1 MNAKKFTI
9 GKIIMLSLC
18 PSFLIFGY
26 SCIDK
31 KYDLTKDISTI
42 VGIGG
47 ELGFP
52 LGETETKLL
61 SDLLKPEDIEDL
73 TTDDD
78 QYGIHK
84 KENVKADIPTFDPV
98 SINAIN
104 TSTDFN
110 ISFENLT
117 IDPIKID
124 ENQPDMLLKKNII
137 DKPEI
142 TQSFTGNVSMKISE
156 NTPINVPNNGEVSI
170 MDKEFRLDDH
180 QTSFIVAKGSC
191 PVEVTHIS
199 NIKFKGTTAQL
210 KMDMDQLKN
219 TLNLS
224 EATVTLKNFT
234 IIFPNTFE
242 ISNPTK
248 GSLINSHTLRLDN
261 VNLTLTDNIVNFN
274 LVSYNKE
281 IDAAQGEF
289 SGFEESID
297 YSQSGYIS
305 IKGITKGVNLSSIDV
320 SMPISISSSN
330 INIDD
335 MDLTVSDL
343 KIDVEQ
349 TNFSTDIK
357 VTNINKDVKKINKV
371 YFDDNSILTLK
382 SEPITLAGLNLSGGE
397 ITINLNDPNTPFE
410 FDKTGNTWNGDNL
423 VITID
428 ELKTGFTKQVKL
440 KSIDLSQKA
449 LKTETD
455 GTKSLSFEPQ
465 FKVNTFTT
473 YAKGNTTFKKI
484 ESFNNN
490 SKIDFKLQE
499 SILNIADADVETES
513 FTADLG
519 NNTAKIEVDETD
531 VPKELKALKW
541 VKLKGNTAV
550 NLQANINITD
560 GAGDLQFDELII
572 DFPQYIIFD
581 ENSGVINYTNPETG
595 EKSQRLILKNQKFIK
610 GSSTE
615 RTWKYNNQLHITKLD
630 FTDSEFQNILTEDH
644 KLILPEK
651 NAVITGRASVS
662 SGNVSLDDLQN
673 LNVKTS
679 VNVEQMNI
687 QLAAGEVNEDVISD
701 NPHTSINLGDLSDYL
716 KEGSALYLPNANFQ
730 LTATN
735 PIGVPINVDLIF
747 TPYKNGNPLASGGLR
762 PDKTMTI
769 AAYDDLNPSE
779 EETAKTSKF
788 ILATPEYIA
797 KGIPEGFE
805 AIPFSQL
812 QSVIKDVP
820 DSIVIDAIP
829 TPKAVEGENWHTVDL
844 SKGGSQVLIDCNAD
858 VPFVLGKDVNIV
870 YKDTI
875 DNIQDDTD
883 DIFEKATASEISIKA
898 TVYNGL
904 PLELALKVIPLS
916 TGCVSTIDSNDL
928 SFTFDNGKEEGYV
941 AAGTYNSE
949 TGSTNTSETTLLIK
963 VREREG
969 SGALRRLDGLELL
982 ITGGLGANEGTIGGV
997 PLKPSQS
1004 IKAKVALKVKGI
1016 QADIDNF

>member
-1 MNAKKFTI
+1 M
-9 GKIIMLSLC
+9 
-18 PSFLIFGY
+18 
-26 SCIDK
+26 
-31 KYDLTKDISTI
+31 
-42 VGIGG
+42 
-47 ELGFP
+47 
-52 LGETETKLL
+52 
-61 SDLLKPEDIEDL
+61 
-73 TTDDD
+73 
-78 QYGIHK
+78 
-84 KENVKADIPTFDPV
+84 
-98 SINAIN
+98 
-104 TSTDFN
+104 
-110 ISFENLT
+110 
-117 IDPIKID
+117 
-124 ENQPDMLLKKNII
+124 
-137 DKPEI
+137 
-142 TQSFTGNVSMKISE
+142 
-156 NTPINVPNNGEVSI
+156 
-170 MDKEFRLDDH
+170 
-180 QTSFIVAKGSC
+180 
-191 PVEVTHIS
+191 
-199 NIKFKGTTAQL
+199 
-210 KMDMDQLKN
+210 
-219 TLNLS
+219 
-224 EATVTLKNFT
+224 
-234 IIFPNTFE
+234 
-242 ISNPTK
+242 
-248 GSLINSHTLRLDN
+248 
-261 VNLTLTDNIVNFN
+261 
-274 LVSYNKE
+274 
-281 IDAAQGEF
+281 
-289 SGFEESID
+289 
-297 YSQSGYIS
+297 
-305 IKGITKGVNLSSIDV
+305 
-320 SMPISISSSN
+320 
-330 INIDD
+330 
-335 MDLTVSDL
+335 
-343 KIDVEQ
+343 
-349 TNFSTDIK
+349 
-357 VTNINKDVKKINKV
+357 
-371 YFDDNSILTLK
+371 
-382 SEPITLAGLNLSGGE
+382 
-397 ITINLNDPNTPFE
+397 
-410 FDKTGNTWNGDNL
+410 
-423 VITID
+423 
-428 ELKTGFTKQVKL
+428 
-440 KSIDLSQKA
+440 
-449 LKTETD
+449 
-455 GTKSLSFEPQ
+455 SFEPQ

-595 EKSQRLILKNQKFIK
+595 EKSQRLILKNQKFSK
-610 GSSTE
+610 VSATE
-615 RTWKYNNQLHITKLD
+615 RTWEYNNQLHITKLD
-630 FTDSEFQNILTEDH
+630 FTDREFQNILTEDH

-662 SGNVSLDDLQN
+662 SGNINLDDLQN
-673 LNVKTS
+673 LNVKAS

>member
-26 SCIDK
+26 SCIDQ

-110 ISFENLT
+110 ISFEKLT

-156 NTPINVPNNGEVSI
+156 NAPINVPNNGEVSI

-180 QTSFIVAKGSC
+180 QTSFVVAKGSC

-234 IIFPNTFE
+234 ITFPNTFE

-261 VNLTLTDNIVNFN
+261 VNLTLTDNTVNFN

-281 IDAAQGEF
+281 IDVAQGEF
-289 SGFEESID
+289 SGFEESIN

-335 MDLTVSDL
+335 MDLTISDV

-371 YFDDNSILTLK
+371 YFDENSILTLK
-382 SEPITLAGLNLSGGE
+382 SEPITLAGLDLSGGE

-440 KSIDLSQKA
+440 KSIDLSQKQ

-595 EKSQRLILKNQKFIK
+595 EKSQRLILKNQKFSK
-610 GSSTE
+610 VSSTE
-615 RTWKYNNQLHITKLD
+615 RTWEYNQLHITKLD
-630 FTDSEFQNILTEDH
+630 FTDREFQNILTEDH

-662 SGNVSLDDLQN
+662 SGNINLDDLQN
-673 LNVKTS
+673 LNVKAS

-747 TPYKNGNPLASGGLR
+747 TPYKNGNPLASGGLK
-762 PDKTMTI
+762 PDRTMTI

-820 DSIVIDAIP
+820 DSIVINAIP

-982 ITGGLGANEGTIGGV
+982 ITGGLGANEGTVGGV

>member
-1 MNAKKFTI
+1 M
-9 GKIIMLSLC
+9 
-18 PSFLIFGY
+18 
-26 SCIDK
+26 
-31 KYDLTKDISTI
+31 
-42 VGIGG
+42 
-47 ELGFP
+47 
-52 LGETETKLL
+52 
-61 SDLLKPEDIEDL
+61 
-73 TTDDD
+73 
-78 QYGIHK
+78 
-84 KENVKADIPTFDPV
+84 
-98 SINAIN
+98 
-104 TSTDFN
+104 
-110 ISFENLT
+110 
-117 IDPIKID
+117 
-124 ENQPDMLLKKNII
+124 
-137 DKPEI
+137 
-142 TQSFTGNVSMKISE
+142 
-156 NTPINVPNNGEVSI
+156 
-170 MDKEFRLDDH
+170 
-180 QTSFIVAKGSC
+180 
-191 PVEVTHIS
+191 
-199 NIKFKGTTAQL
+199 
-210 KMDMDQLKN
+210 
-219 TLNLS
+219 
-224 EATVTLKNFT
+224 
-234 IIFPNTFE
+234 
-242 ISNPTK
+242 
-248 GSLINSHTLRLDN
+248 
-261 VNLTLTDNIVNFN
+261 
-274 LVSYNKE
+274 
-281 IDAAQGEF
+281 
-289 SGFEESID
+289 
-297 YSQSGYIS
+297 
-305 IKGITKGVNLSSIDV
+305 
-320 SMPISISSSN
+320 
-330 INIDD
+330 
-335 MDLTVSDL
+335 
-343 KIDVEQ
+343 
-349 TNFSTDIK
+349 
-357 VTNINKDVKKINKV
+357 
-371 YFDDNSILTLK
+371 
-382 SEPITLAGLNLSGGE
+382 
-397 ITINLNDPNTPFE
+397 
-410 FDKTGNTWNGDNL
+410 
-423 VITID
+423 
-428 ELKTGFTKQVKL
+428 
-440 KSIDLSQKA
+440 
-449 LKTETD
+449 
-455 GTKSLSFEPQ
+455 
-465 FKVNTFTT
+465 
-473 YAKGNTTFKKI
+473 
-484 ESFNNN
+484 
-490 SKIDFKLQE
+490 
-499 SILNIADADVETES
+499 
-513 FTADLG
+513 
-519 NNTAKIEVDETD
+519 
-531 VPKELKALKW
+531 
-541 VKLKGNTAV
+541 
-550 NLQANINITD
+550 
-560 GAGDLQFDELII
+560 
-572 DFPQYIIFD
+572 
-581 ENSGVINYTNPETG
+581 
-595 EKSQRLILKNQKFIK
+595 KNQKFIK

-982 ITGGLGANEGTIGGV
+982 ITGGLGANEGTVGGV

-1004 IKAKVALKVKGI
+1004 IKAKVALKIKGI

>member
-110 ISFENLT
+110 ISFEKLT

-156 NTPINVPNNGEVSI
+156 NAPINVPNNGEVSI

-180 QTSFIVAKGSC
+180 QTSFVVAKGSC

-234 IIFPNTFE
+234 ITFPNTFE

-261 VNLTLTDNIVNFN
+261 VNLTLTDNTVNFN

-281 IDAAQGEF
+281 IDVAQGEF
-289 SGFEESID
+289 SGFEESIN

-335 MDLTVSDL
+335 MDLTISDV

-357 VTNINKDVKKINKV
+357 VTKINKV
-371 YFDDNSILTLK
+371 YFDENSILTLK
-382 SEPITLAGLNLSGGE
+382 SEPITLAGLDLSGGE

-440 KSIDLSQKA
+440 KSIDLSQKQ

-595 EKSQRLILKNQKFIK
+595 EKSQRLILKNQKFSK
-610 GSSTE
+610 VSATE
-615 RTWKYNNQLHITKLD
+615 RTWEYNNQLHITKLD
-630 FTDSEFQNILTEDH
+630 FTDREFQNILTEDH

-662 SGNVSLDDLQN
+662 SGNINLDDLQN
-673 LNVKTS
+673 LNVKAS

-747 TPYKNGNPLASGGLR
+747 TPYKNGNPLASGGLK
-762 PDKTMTI
+762 PDRTMTI

-982 ITGGLGANEGTIGGV
+982 ITGGLGANEGTVGGV

>member
-110 ISFENLT
+110 ISFEKLT

-124 ENQPDMLLKKNII
+124 ETQPDILLKKNII

-142 TQSFTGNVSMKISE
+142 NQSFTGSVPMMITENV
-156 NTPINVPNNGEVSI
+156 PINVPNNGEVSI
-170 MDKEFRLDDH
+170 MDKEFRLDNH
-180 QTSFIVAKGSC
+180 QTSFVVAKGNC

-234 IIFPNTFE
+234 ITFPNTFE

-248 GSLINSHTLRLDN
+248 GSLTNSHTLSLDN
-261 VNLTLTDNIVNFN
+261 VNLTLTDNIVSFN

-289 SGFEESID
+289 SGFAESIN

-305 IKGITKGVNLSSIDV
+305 IKGITKGVNLSSIDI

-330 INIDD
+330 INIED
-335 MDLTVSDL
+335 MDLAISDV

-349 TNFSTDIK
+349 TNFSTDIN
-357 VTNINKDVKKINKV
+357 VTNINKDVKTINKV

-382 SEPITLAGLNLSGGE
+382 SEPITLAGLDLSGGE

-440 KSIDLSQKA
+440 KSIDLSQKQ
-449 LKTETD
+449 LKSETD

-490 SKIDFKLQE
+490 SKINFKLQE

-550 NLQANINITD
+550 NLQASINITD

-581 ENSGVINYTNPETG
+581 ENSGVIKHTNPETG
-595 EKSQRLILKNQKFIK
+595 EKSQRLILKNQKFTK

-615 RTWKYNNQLHITKLD
+615 RTWKYNNRLHIIKLD
-630 FTDSEFQNILTEDH
+630 FTDREFQNILTKDH

-651 NAVITGRASVS
+651 NAVITGRVSVS

-730 LTATN
+730 LSATN

-797 KGIPEGFE
+797 KG
-805 AIPFSQL
+805 IPFSQL

-982 ITGGLGANEGTIGGV
+982 ITGGLGANEGTVGGV